1 MDVTVALS
9 SSSRTTAGVILF
21 TVLAVEWG
29 GLTVL
34 SLVRGKRPATDFQ
47 RAFAR
52 AGHAH
57 AGVFVIFALVSQVL
71 VDATEL
77 ESVWEYLARYGAA
90 AAAVL
95 FPAGFFLS
103 SIARDAV
110 APNRLIV
117 LVYLG
122 AVALAAGSVSLGVGL
137 LTAGGPA

>member
-9 SSSRTTAGVILF
+9 PSSRTTAGVILL

-34 SLVRGKRPATDFQ
+34 RLVGRQRPATDFQ

-57 AGVFVIFALVSQVL
+57 AGVFVILAPVSQLL
-71 VDATEL
+71 VDTTEL
-77 ESVWEYLARYGAA
+77 EGVWEYLARYGAA

-103 SIARDAV
+103 SLARDAV
-110 APNRLIV
+110 RRT
-117 LVYLG
+117 G
-122 AVALAAGSVSLGVGL
+122 
-137 LTAGGPA
+137 

>member
-1 MDVTVALS
+1 MEVVVALS
-9 SSSRTTAGVILF
+9 SNSRTTAGVIVL
-21 TVLAVEWG
+21 TVLAVELG

-34 SLVRGKRPATDFQ
+34 RLVRGQHPATEFQ

-57 AGVFVIFALVSQVL
+57 AGVFVILALVSQIL

-77 ESVWEYLARYGAA
+77 DGAWEFLARYGTA

-103 SIARDAV
+103 SMGRDRV
-110 APNRLIV
+110 APSRLIV
-117 LVYLG
+117 LVYVG
-122 AVALAAGSVSLGVGL
+122 AAALAAAALSLGIGL
-137 LTAGGPA
+137 LTAGDPR

>member
-1 MDVTVALS
+1 
-9 SSSRTTAGVILF
+9 VILL

-34 SLVRGKRPATDFQ
+34 RLARGSRPATPFQ
-47 RAFAR
+47 RDFAR

-57 AGVFVIFALVSQVL
+57 AGVFVILALLSQIL

-77 ESVWEYLARYGAA
+77 SGTAEFLARYGAA

-103 SIARDAV
+103 SLGREAV
-110 APNRLIV
+110 APNRLV
-117 LVYLG
+117 ALVYAG
-122 AVALAAGSVSLGVGL
+122 AIALAAGTVSLGLGL
-137 LTAGGPA
+137 LAA